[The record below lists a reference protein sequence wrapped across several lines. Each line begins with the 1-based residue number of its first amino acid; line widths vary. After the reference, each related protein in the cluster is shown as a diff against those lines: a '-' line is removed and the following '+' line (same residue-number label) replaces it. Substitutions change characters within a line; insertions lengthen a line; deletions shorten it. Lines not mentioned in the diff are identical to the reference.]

1 MKKSVRK
8 RILVNIA
15 VSIVLGATA
24 IMMACDNAA
33 NTNEEKSN
41 TPPLQ
46 PLQMKT
52 SSITMERNHSFHSQQ
67 IRAETKPCL
76 SLAKMQSRNN
86 WQRQLLP

>member
-15 VSIVLGATA
+15 VSIVLGAAA

-33 NTNEEKSN
+33 NTNGEKSN
-41 TPPLQ
+41 TPPL
-46 PLQMKT
+46 MIK
-52 SSITMERNHSFHSQQ
+52 RNHSFHSQQ

>member
-41 TPPLQ
+41 TPPYNLY
-46 PLQMKT
+46 
-52 SSITMERNHSFHSQQ
+52 R
-67 IRAETKPCL
+67 
-76 SLAKMQSRNN
+76 
-86 WQRQLLP
+86 

>member
-15 VSIVLGATA
+15 VSIVLGAAA

-33 NTNEEKSN
+33 NTNGEKSN

-46 PLQMKT
+46 PL
-52 SSITMERNHSFHSQQ
+52 Q

-86 WQRQLLP
+86 WQRQILP

>member
-15 VSIVLGATA
+15 VSIVLGAAA

-33 NTNEEKSN
+33 NTNGEKSN

-52 SSITMERNHSFHSQQ
+52 SSTTMERNHSFQQ

-76 SLAKMQSRNN
+76 SLAKMQSRND